1 MALKLF
7 PPPADSGLMEK
18 RQAKRIMAFMPE
30 EEPVFVR
37 LDGAQYSAR
46 LINISSGG
54 ALILVRDCDL
64 ESNPGDVCQLFFAG
78 EDRMFRVE
86 GEVLRKSGHYAAFRF
101 LDLSPA
107 IVDEIAAKIARMES
121 LALLLTPTLQMN
133 PLRAH

>member
-1 MALKLF
+1 M
-7 PPPADSGLMEK
+7 DN
-18 RQAKRIMAFMPE
+18 RQAKRIMALMPE

-64 ESNPGDVCQLFFAG
+64 ESNPGDVCQMFFAG
-78 EDRMFRVE
+78 EDRMFRVQ

-101 LDLSPA
+101 VDLGPEA
-107 IVDEIAAKIARMES
+107 AGEIAAKIGRMES
-121 LALLLTPTLQMN
+121 LSLVLTPALQMDH
-133 PLRAH
+133 LRMG